1 MFRLENLN
9 KLTQMYG
16 SPLYIY
22 EESTLEK
29 RAHLIQNAVS
39 PNVEVF
45 YSMKANPNPFV
56 LKTFKKLG
64 LGIEVASK
72 GELLVALAVGYDPEK
87 IFFTAPS
94 KTEEELRLAIEN
106 NILAINIDNLQ
117 ELDLIEKL
125 ADEYNCNI
133 SITVRIH
140 QYLAQNQNRGL
151 KMTGSSSQFGITA
164 EDILE
169 RLEEKPLNPFIKF
182 IGLHTFQGSENFNSE
197 VYLES
202 WSELIEIGRK
212 LEFQGY
218 PIQFLGLGGGF
229 GYDPTGR
236 KVFDLESFS
245 NILNTTLQNYQ
256 DFFRNKRLMV
266 ESGNFLAREGGWY
279 VTRVLYTKEREDM
292 TYIFVD
298 GGTHHIPGESRFS
311 KMFSGEQ
318 EDIIILPLREK
329 ILENKASIV
338 GKLCTPNDILK
349 YKATLPSVEKGDYII
364 FPNNGAYALTSSRL
378 QFLSHDEPAEIFI
391 NNVGEYFLARS
402 PKQAKCNFNTNL
414 FNKIIMNGD
423 IENESTINK

>member
-1 MFRLENLN
+1 M
-9 KLTQMYG
+9 
-16 SPLYIY
+16 
-22 EESTLEK
+22 
-29 RAHLIQNAVS
+29 
-39 PNVEVF
+39 
-45 YSMKANPNPFV
+45 
-56 LKTFKKLG
+56 
-64 LGIEVASK
+64 
-72 GELLVALAVGYDPEK
+72 
-87 IFFTAPS
+87 
-94 KTEEELRLAIEN
+94 
-106 NILAINIDNLQ
+106 Q

-164 EDILE
+164 EDLLE

-202 WSELIEIGRK
+202 WTELIEIGRK

-266 ESGNFLAREGGWY
+266 ESGNF
-279 VTRVLYTKEREDM
+279 
-292 TYIFVD
+292 
-298 GGTHHIPGESRFS
+298 
-311 KMFSGEQ
+311 
-318 EDIIILPLREK
+318 
-329 ILENKASIV
+329 
-338 GKLCTPNDILK
+338 
-349 YKATLPSVEKGDYII
+349 
-364 FPNNGAYALTSSRL
+364 
-378 QFLSHDEPAEIFI
+378 
-391 NNVGEYFLARS
+391 
-402 PKQAKCNFNTNL
+402 
-414 FNKIIMNGD
+414 
-423 IENESTINK
+423 